1 MDNFQDIVQAG
12 AALVTA
18 VIGLGV
24 VISRYTKT
32 DKDDAF
38 FGRLAAA
45 FFFKKVK

>member
-12 AALVTA
+12 TAFVAA

-32 DKDDAF
+32 SKDDAF

-45 FFFKKVK
+45 FFLKKVE